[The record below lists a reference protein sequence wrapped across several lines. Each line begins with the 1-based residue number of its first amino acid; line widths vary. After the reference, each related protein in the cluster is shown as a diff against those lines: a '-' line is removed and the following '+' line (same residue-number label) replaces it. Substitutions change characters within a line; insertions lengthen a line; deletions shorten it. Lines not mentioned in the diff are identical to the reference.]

1 MPPIHEGRCRSITLP
16 LDLRIGLRNVT
27 WSSYVQALTSTGSE
41 IRQAEG
47 HTLRAT

>member
-27 WSSYVQALTSTGSE
+27 WSSCVQELTSTGW
-41 IRQAEG
+41 QAEG